1 METLSS
7 TSGLS
12 PTGFGR
18 GCQCAKG
25 TQDTESSISRDTL
38 KPDGVLIISANKET
52 KENFI
57 QFSEVPTHVIL
68 MNDFSEALTWTC
80 YLDE

>member
-1 METLSS
+1 M
-7 TSGLS
+7 
-12 PTGFGR
+12 

-25 TQDTESSISRDTL
+25 TQDTESSISHDTL
-38 KPDGVLIISANKET
+38 KPDGVLITSANKKQ

-68 MNDFSEALTWTC
+68 MNDYFSEALTWTC
-80 YLDE
+80 YPDE

>member
-1 METLSS
+1 MKFNL
-7 TSGLS
+7 GLS

-18 GCQCAKG
+18 GCQSAKG
-25 TQDTESSISRDTL
+25 TQDTESSISHDTL
-38 KPDGVLIISANKET
+38 KPDGMLITSTIKKQKED
-52 KENFI
+52 FI
-57 QFSEVPTHVIL
+57 QFSEVPVHIIL